1 MEVHSYDLKLAN
13 ALKLARART
22 GLSQVELAR
31 RVGITFQQIQK
42 YERGSNRVVFS
53 RFVELCEAL
62 GTTPTAMLAEALC
75 DNSLRLDG
83 HAATLS
89 EREAFDILR
98 LAHRVPARARGAVMD
113 LMRALARG
121 DDAV

>member
-42 YERGSNRVVFS
+42 YERGANRVVFS
-53 RFVELCEAL
+53 RFIQLCEAL
-62 GTTPTAMLAEALC
+62 ETSPDAMLAEALR
-75 DNSLRLDG
+75 DDRVELGGQEDVG
-83 HAATLS
+83 D
-89 EREAFDILR
+89 REAFRLYR
-98 LAHRVPARARGAVMD
+98 LAHHVPSRTRQAVLD
-113 LMRALARG
+113 LMRAVSRRS
-121 DDAV
+121 DDEA